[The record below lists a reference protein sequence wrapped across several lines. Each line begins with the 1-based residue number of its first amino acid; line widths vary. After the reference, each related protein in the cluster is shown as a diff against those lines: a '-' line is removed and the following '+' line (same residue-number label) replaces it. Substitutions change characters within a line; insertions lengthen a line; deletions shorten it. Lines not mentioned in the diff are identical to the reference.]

1 MTNQVVYF
9 MESLDGGISTNFI
22 NTNERKLTSRQQMRV
37 LETTLKAIFKLKE
50 IENIVG
56 KEVLDIMNAYLTF
69 NICKDGVG
77 IVISNDEVEN
87 QYNICIC
94 LGLNGYEDYIE
105 IKNNNGEDFLHCGL
119 NCEDLIPL
127 LQFRIMANF

>member
-1 MTNQVVYF
+1 MTNQVMYF
-9 MESLDGGISTNFI
+9 MESLDGCIPTNFI
-22 NTNERKLTSRQQMRV
+22 NINERKLSSRQQMRV

-50 IENIVG
+50 IENIAG

-87 QYNICIC
+87 KYNICIC
-94 LGLNGYEDYIE
+94 IGLNGYEDYLE
-105 IKNNNGEDFLHCGL
+105 LKNNNGEDFLHCGL
-119 NCEDLIPL
+119 DCPDLINL
-127 LQFRIMANF
+127 LGFQIANNF